1 MQALMSMSRSEM
13 REEADERSKP
23 KHDIDPEYDPL
34 YWTITDCRNQPGGR
48 IITSWN
54 SNQALR
60 EMPDPQCGEFNQLLI
75 TAKDSGDPLDQI
87 AVYKWLDA
95 YMTKYWADMKIHLEE
110 MADDF
115 MYGDCE
121 DSFEDG
127 FGR

>member
-1 MQALMSMSRSEM
+1 MLTELMSRSEWSPSDSVLGKKKAT
-13 REEADERSKP
+13 E
-23 KHDIDPEYDPL
+23 DIGEYDPL
-34 YWTITDCRNQPGGR
+34 YWTVTDCRNQPGGT

-60 EMPDPQCGEFNQLLI
+60 EMLDPQCGEFNQLLI

-95 YMTKYWADMKIHLEE
+95 YMTKYWVDMKIHLEE
-110 MADDF
+110 IADDF
-115 MYGDCE
+115 MYQE
-121 DSFEDG
+121 FEDG